1 MPETILYFIM
11 QFAVLLGFF
20 GVLDF
25 IIMLLIRRNVKWP
38 LIITAG
44 LIYFAVIFFGLS
56 AMSTK
61 VSGQGIMQYM
71 TGEFNTNIDMIAAEM
86 NKKGATEQDI
96 QAFRKECDQYII
108 KILPAWFLIVS
119 IYLIFLNYLVMRL
132 FVYRKYGI
140 QSELKSFE
148 LWYLNEGV
156 IWLLI
161 ISLAVVAP
169 KLILDKFLVPEWLYN
184 AALNAAF
191 VLFNLYFFT
200 GAGIF
205 SFMMKKFKFAPFL
218 QIFIYFL
225 GFIFFQYIALPVAVT
240 GVFDTWFNFRKI
252 EKGGNIWK

>member
-96 QAFRKECDQYII
+96 QAF
-108 KILPAWFLIVS
+108 
-119 IYLIFLNYLVMRL
+119 
-132 FVYRKYGI
+132 
-140 QSELKSFE
+140 
-148 LWYLNEGV
+148 
-156 IWLLI
+156 
-161 ISLAVVAP
+161 
-169 KLILDKFLVPEWLYN
+169 
-184 AALNAAF
+184 
-191 VLFNLYFFT
+191 
-200 GAGIF
+200 
-205 SFMMKKFKFAPFL
+205 
-218 QIFIYFL
+218 
-225 GFIFFQYIALPVAVT
+225 
-240 GVFDTWFNFRKI
+240 
-252 EKGGNIWK
+252 